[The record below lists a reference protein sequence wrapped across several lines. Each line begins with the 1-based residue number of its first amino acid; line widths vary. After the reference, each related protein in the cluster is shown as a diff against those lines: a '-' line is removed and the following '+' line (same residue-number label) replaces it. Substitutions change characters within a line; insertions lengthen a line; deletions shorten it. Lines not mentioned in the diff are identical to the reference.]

1 MNILNSR
8 FYIFLEKVSNLFILN
23 VIWLIACL
31 PIITIFPAT
40 AAMFSV
46 IRQWKL
52 HDETSVF
59 MPFTKHFKLN
69 FKQSLLIGLLWIPFA
84 FLLYIDYFYVIQ
96 ALEKWR
102 TFLLVPLFFIAMI
115 FMFMST
121 FLFPVMI
128 HYQLRLRDVLKN
140 SFIVSLAYFPT
151 TLLIIIFGGICLLII
166 IYVPVTFLIIFS
178 IWANINF
185 LLCNRSFNKIEKLKT
200 VPALEE

>member
-1 MNILNSR
+1 MISFPLSIFLTDYVVLLCHKLQSWVNLMNILNSR

-102 TFLLVPLFFIAMI
+102 TFLLVPLFL
-115 FMFMST
+115 S
-121 FLFPVMI
+121 
-128 HYQLRLRDVLKN
+128 Q
-140 SFIVSLAYFPT
+140 
-151 TLLIIIFGGICLLII
+151 
-166 IYVPVTFLIIFS
+166 
-178 IWANINF
+178 
-185 LLCNRSFNKIEKLKT
+185 
-200 VPALEE
+200 